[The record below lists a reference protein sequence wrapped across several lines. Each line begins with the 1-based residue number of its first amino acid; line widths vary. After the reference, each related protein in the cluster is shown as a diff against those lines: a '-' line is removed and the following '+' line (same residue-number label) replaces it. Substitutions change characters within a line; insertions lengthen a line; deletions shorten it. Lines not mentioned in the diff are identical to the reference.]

1 MLLEQS
7 FIANV
12 QAFLTANSLVHLDCG
27 DGSRVSVNDVTLLR
41 FGTINLLFTCGLN
54 VDDYD
59 KLG

>member
-1 MLLEQS
+1 
-7 FIANV
+7 
-12 QAFLTANSLVHLDCG
+12 LDCG